1 MSSRSSVAKGLG
13 ALALA
18 LLLLL
23 PRPVLAQDRS
33 PTARQSLVEL
43 AYVLGEVHAMRQ
55 RCRGRTDYYWYTRMK
70 QLLDVEASDQALA
83 ARLANTFNTGYAAA
97 QARFPS
103 CDKALKSEM
112 AQLSQQGQTL
122 SDQLAKP

>member
-1 MSSRSSVAKGLG
+1 MI
-13 ALALA
+13 
-18 LLLLL
+18 
-23 PRPVLAQDRS
+23 RPALAQDRS
-33 PTARQSLVEL
+33 PASRQSLVEL
-43 AYVLGEVHAMRQ
+43 AYVLGESHALKQ
-55 RCRGRTDYYWYTRMK
+55 TCEGAANYYWYTRMK